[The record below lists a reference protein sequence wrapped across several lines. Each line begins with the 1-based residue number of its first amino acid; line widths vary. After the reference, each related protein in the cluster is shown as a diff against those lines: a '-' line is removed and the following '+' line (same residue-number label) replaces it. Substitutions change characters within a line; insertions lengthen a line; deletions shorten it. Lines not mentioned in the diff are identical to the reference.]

1 MQRDTIVYFGII
13 QYEYNNAMCQHA
25 AGIEMMIKALGYRA
39 ITIGVSPRVRPGRY
53 DKRTD
58 NSYIINYPQ
67 SIRESI
73 RECFSA
79 NDLIAVMDDIVVNR
93 IKTFIMAD
101 YRYLPM
107 LKMEKYCKKNG
118 IFFAVD
124 VMDRFMS
131 ENTIT
136 SKIKKI
142 DSELRMRFLYPKVER
157 RIHICHA
164 YNALLGKGKHVAV
177 IPGVGKNSH
186 NELKTP
192 KLQNETIKLVFLGRP
207 GLRCEKEKLDWIIKA
222 IHTEKLIDSFE
233 LVLAGFDGKKFSDK
247 NEKLRQYL
255 SDNVIFKGR
264 LKHEECIEL
273 LQRADFS
280 LVIRPDTLLSQY
292 GFSTK
297 ITESFGYGIPVLATD
312 TSDNR
317 LYIDYGKNGFVCGSS
332 FEEVKEMLKMIAKL
346 SRQDI
351 NEMKQY
357 CCNNNPLEYTHY
369 TKLFKSVIL
378 DN

>member
-1 MQRDTIVYFGII
+1 MLRDTIVYFGII

-25 AGIEMMIKALGYRA
+25 AGIEMLIKALGYNA
-39 ITIGVSPRVRPGRY
+39 VVIGVSSRVRPGRY
-53 DKRTD
+53 EKLTNNR
-58 NSYIINYPQ
+58 YVINYPVN
-67 SIRESI
+67 IGENI
-73 RECFSA
+73 RECISA
-79 NDLIAVMDDIVVNR
+79 KDIISIVKEIGTDR

-107 LKMEKYCKKNG
+107 LKMKRYCKKND
-118 IFFAVD
+118 ILYAVD
-124 VMDRFMS
+124 IMDRFIS
-131 ENTIT
+131 GKSIT

-164 YNALLGKGKHVAV
+164 YNALLGEGKHVAV
-177 IPGVGKNSH
+177 IPGVGKKSH
-186 NELKTP
+186 NEFKT
-192 KLQNETIKLVFLGRP
+192 LDSQSETIKLVFLGRP
-207 GLRCEKEKLDWIIKA
+207 GLRCEKEKLDWVIKA
-222 IHTEKLIDSFE
+222 IYTENLTDSFE
-233 LVLAGFDGKKFSDK
+233 LVLAGFDGKEFIDK
-247 NEKLRQYL
+247 NENLRQYL

-264 LKHEECIEL
+264 LKHQDCIEL

-280 LVIRPDTLLSQY
+280 FVIRPDTLLTQY

-297 ITESFGYGIPVLATD
+297 ITESFAYGISVLATD

-317 LYIDYGKNGFVCGSS
+317 LYIENGKNGFVCGNS
-332 FEEVKEMLKMIAKL
+332 FDEVKEMLKMIAKL
-346 SRQDI
+346 SRHDI

-357 CCNNNPLEYTHY
+357 CCNNNPLEYTNY
-369 TKLFKSVIL
+369 TNLFKKVIL